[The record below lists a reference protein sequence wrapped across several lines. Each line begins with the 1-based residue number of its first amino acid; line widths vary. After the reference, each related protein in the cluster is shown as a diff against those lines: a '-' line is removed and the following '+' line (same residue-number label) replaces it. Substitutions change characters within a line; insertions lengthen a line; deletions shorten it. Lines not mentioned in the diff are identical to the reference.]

1 MRFLKIFLSFFAIMI
16 CVSCSSDKEKIS
28 IIQEDDIE
36 EQMIESFSKGLE
48 SLEEGDVLFAAK
60 SFNEAEML
68 YPQSKWAPISSI
80 MAAYSYY
87 SQDYYRDAIYEL
99 ERFIKVYPNHKRL
112 DYVHFLLAMCYYEN
126 IVDEKKDL
134 EPLLKA
140 KDKFEFIIIEYP
152 DTDFALD
159 ARFKIDLILDILAA
173 KEIYIGKHYIKKQ
186 KWIAAINR
194 FKKVVDDYD
203 TTIHVEEALFR
214 LVEIHYKI
222 GLEDEAKKY
231 ASILGYNYLSSEWYE
246 ESYRILNPK
255 YKTRREIDKEKERNF
270 IIRKIKSL
278 FE

>member
-1 MRFLKIFLSFFAIMI
+1 MI

-48 SLEEGDVLFAAK
+48 SLEDGDVLFAAK

>member
-1 MRFLKIFLSFFAIMI
+1 MI

-126 IVDEKKDL
+126 IVD
-134 EPLLKA
+134 
-140 KDKFEFIIIEYP
+140 
-152 DTDFALD
+152 
-159 ARFKIDLILDILAA
+159 
-173 KEIYIGKHYIKKQ
+173 
-186 KWIAAINR
+186 
-194 FKKVVDDYD
+194 
-203 TTIHVEEALFR
+203 
-214 LVEIHYKI
+214 
-222 GLEDEAKKY
+222 
-231 ASILGYNYLSSEWYE
+231 
-246 ESYRILNPK
+246 
-255 YKTRREIDKEKERNF
+255 
-270 IIRKIKSL
+270 
-278 FE
+278 